1 MKYLFR
7 IFAFIFLPIAS
18 VVFIASMRIEAN
30 KIYLYSELKDGC
42 ENRGSFVYRKIYQD
56 SIRNIDKLFLGSSHT
71 INGIDDSLLSAHFE
85 DENILNLGFCK
96 FGSNY
101 APMMLK
107 EVLKTKK
114 VKQVFVE
121 LNYAE
126 GPYSHYVVPL
136 LGDFSDVTNTAF
148 SINANFFSDVYN
160 SFLTRLK
167 ILRYNLFKFKVELGQ
182 SPWGSY
188 GFKTSDVIVDSVFLE
203 QDMSNFMEKLKLEKS
218 VLKKKIDYHFAQTNY
233 KLLADICNVNQIKLT
248 FIYLPEYAALHEKP
262 LNYDDCKQYGYILL
276 PPDSVLNHKN
286 YWVDREHLNN
296 QGARKLSE
304 WLISKCIIEN

>member
-7 IFAFIFLPIAS
+7 ISVFIFLPIAS
-18 VVFIASMRIEAN
+18 VVFIASMRIDAN

-42 ENRGSFVYRKIYQD
+42 ENRGSFVYRKIYED
-56 SIRNIDKLFLGSSHT
+56 SVQTIDKLFLGSSHT
-71 INGIDDSLLSAHFE
+71 INGIDDSLLSTHFKN
-85 DENILNLGFCK
+85 ENILNLGFCK

-121 LNYAE
+121 LDYAE
-126 GPYSHYVVPL
+126 GPYSHYIVPL

-148 SINANFFSDVYN
+148 SINANFFSDLYN

-167 ILRYNLFKFKVELGQ
+167 ILRYDLFKFNFELGQ
-182 SPWGSY
+182 SPWRNY
-188 GFKTSDVIVDSVFLE
+188 GFKTSDTMVDSVFLE
-203 QDMSNFMEKLKLEKS
+203 KEKNKFMEKSKLEKS
-218 VLKKKIDYHFAQTNY
+218 EVKEKIDDHFAQTNY
-233 KLLADICNVNQIKLT
+233 KLLSEICKGNQIELT

-262 LNYDDCKQYGYILL
+262 LNYKDCKQYGNILL
-276 PPDSVLNHKN
+276 PPDSVLDHKN
-286 YWVDREHLNN
+286 YWVDSEHLNN
-296 QGARKLSE
+296 IGARKLSE
-304 WLISKCIIEN
+304 WLKNQCKFAN